1 MLEKFHLATRVI
13 SGEGCIREIPQEAA
27 RITSDKVMI
36 VTDNGLIKAGMIDR
50 ITAVLSE
57 KGIEPLV
64 FGEVQP
70 NPDVKIAA
78 RCAQIINDEKVGLV
92 IAVGGGS
99 SIDTAKA
106 ACMLAT
112 NGGDL
117 RDYVGFERFR
127 NNPVPLFAVPTTA
140 GTGSEVTIV
149 AVMSDEEN
157 NKKFTIGGQRL
168 VPRIA
173 FLDPELTL
181 TLPKRITA
189 YTGIDALSHA
199 MESYTSINA
208 QTITD
213 SLNVTA
219 IKLIFE
225 NLPTAALQGNNIIAR
240 KNMLNAACIASMTC
254 NSTFLGLIHAIAS
267 PLCAYYNI
275 PHGIAVAVVLP
286 EVMRFNLP
294 VCVDKFAYLADV
306 LELTDR
312 SAGKREKAEKTVEAV
327 ATLCEDVG
335 IPKTL
340 REIGVEKEKLDA
352 IAEYAANYVQARTNA
367 RKASVADV
375 RNILEQIY

>member
-1 MLEKFHLATRVI
+1 MLERFSLATKVI
-13 SGEGCIREIPQEAA
+13 SGAGSINEIPTEAG
-27 RITSDKVMI
+27 RVTSGKVMI
-36 VTDNGLIKAGMIDR
+36 VTDQGLVKTGMIDK
-50 ITAVLSE
+50 ITAVLQN
-57 KGIEPLV
+57 KNIECDV
-64 FGEVQP
+64 FADVQP

-78 RCAQIINDEKVGLV
+78 SCADQIKADNIGLV

-168 VPRIA
+168 VPKVA

-181 TLPKRITA
+181 TLPARITA
-189 YTGIDALSHA
+189 YTGVDALSHA
-199 MESYTSINA
+199 LESYTSLNA
-208 QTITD
+208 IQITD

-219 IKLIFE
+219 IKLIYD
-225 NLPTAALQGNNIIAR
+225 NLPVAVMQGGNMEAR
-240 KNMLNAACIASMTC
+240 KNMLNAACYASMTC
-254 NSTFLGLIHAIAS
+254 NSTYLGLVHAIAS

-275 PHGIAVAVVLP
+275 PHGTAVAIVLP
-286 EVMRFNLP
+286 AVMQFNLP
-294 VCVDKFAYLADV
+294 AC
-306 LELTDR
+306 
-312 SAGKREKAEKTVEAV
+312 
-327 ATLCEDVG
+327 
-335 IPKTL
+335 
-340 REIGVEKEKLDA
+340 VEK
-352 IAEYAANYVQARTNA
+352 
-367 RKASVADV
+367 
-375 RNILEQIY
+375 

>member
-1 MLEKFHLATRVI
+1 MLERFSLATKVI
-13 SGEGCIREIPQEAA
+13 SGAGSINEIPTEAG
-27 RITSDKVMI
+27 RVTSGKVMI
-36 VTDNGLIKAGMIDR
+36 VTDQGLVKTGMIDK
-50 ITAVLSE
+50 ITAVLQN
-57 KGIEPLV
+57 KNIECDV
-64 FGEVQP
+64 FADVQP

-78 RCAQIINDEKVGLV
+78 SCADQIKADNIGLV

-168 VPRIA
+168 VPKVA

-181 TLPKRITA
+181 TLPARITA
-189 YTGIDALSHA
+189 YTGVDALSHA
-199 MESYTSINA
+199 LESYTSLNA
-208 QTITD
+208 IQITD

-219 IKLIFE
+219 IKLIYD
-225 NLPTAALQGNNIIAR
+225 NLPVAVMQGGNMEAR
-240 KNMLNAACIASMTC
+240 KNMLNAACYASMTC
-254 NSTFLGLIHAIAS
+254 NSTYLGLVHAIAS

-275 PHGIAVAVVLP
+275 PHGTAVAIVLP
-286 EVMRFNLP
+286 AVMQFNLP
-294 VCVDKFAYLADV
+294 ACVEKYAHLAK
-306 LELTDR
+306 ELGLGGKG
-312 SAGKREKAEKTVEAV
+312 SKRELAQKTVDAV
-327 ATLCEDVG
+327 RQLCEDVG
-335 IPKTL
+335 IPARL
-340 REIGVEKEKLDA
+340 SDVGVEADKLDA
-352 IAEYAANYVQARTNA
+352 IAEYAANYIQARTNA

-375 RNILEQIY
+375 KKILLSIF